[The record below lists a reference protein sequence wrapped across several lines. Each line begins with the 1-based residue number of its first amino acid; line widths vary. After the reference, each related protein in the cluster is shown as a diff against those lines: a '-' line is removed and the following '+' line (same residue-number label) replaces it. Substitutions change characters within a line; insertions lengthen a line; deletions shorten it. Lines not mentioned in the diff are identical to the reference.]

1 MGNATVG
8 SDSNAIRVIYAGAY
22 NSTKIKYSTI
32 ATGGDAVDFGDM
44 SYSSGGHTSNSNC
57 HGGLG

>member
-1 MGNATVG
+1 MASSTRAVWTGGYDPNV
-8 SDSNAIRVIYAGAY
+8 SNLIDYT
-22 NSTKIKYSTI
+22 SI